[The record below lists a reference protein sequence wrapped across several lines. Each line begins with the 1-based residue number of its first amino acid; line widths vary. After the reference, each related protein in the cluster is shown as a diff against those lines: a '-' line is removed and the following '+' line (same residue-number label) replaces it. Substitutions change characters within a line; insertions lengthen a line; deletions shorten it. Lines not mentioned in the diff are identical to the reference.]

1 MTKDTFI
8 NSFGEKMTREKPDD
22 GRIRCGDYGIL
33 CAHWISQTPKELHQ
47 PLIHVFISVNS
58 QGDYDDDEHLRRL
71 IEVNIPRGDERD
83 IKAAEKWGKRKL
95 KKYYD
100 VNFDC
105 NVQIGVLDDL
115 LFLLNTNR
123 KIIRTIKER
132 KASNGKKKDIRGLN
146 S

>member
-1 MTKDTFI
+1 MSRIK
-8 NSFGEKMTREKPDD
+8 FGEF
-22 GRIRCGDYGIL
+22 GIVCASYIRQL
-33 CAHWISQTPKELHQ
+33 PKELHQ

-105 NVQIGVLDDL
+105 NVQIGILADL

-123 KIIRTIKER
+123 KIMRTIKER
-132 KASNGKKKDIRGLN
+132 KTSNGKKKDIRGLN